1 MKIYDYKGR
10 KNLCGNR
17 VKEARARLNITQT
30 DLAARLQVAGITM
43 ERDSVCSEMKSSIS
57 SSFFNLD
64 KIPPTI
70 MISSKYGIGSG
81 TIALIA
87 NKIS

>member
-43 ERDSVCSEMKSSIS
+43 ERDSVSRIE
-57 SSFFNLD
+57 
-64 KIPPTI
+64 
-70 MISSKYGIGSG
+70 IG
-81 TIALIA
+81 TQIASA
-87 NKIS
+87 SWTPAR

>member
-30 DLAARLQVAGITM
+30 DPRRVYKLQ
-43 ERDSVCSEMKSSIS
+43 E
-57 SSFFNLD
+57 LQW
-64 KIPPTI
+64 
-70 MISSKYGIGSG
+70 SG
-81 TIALIA
+81 TA
-87 NKIS
+87 

>member
-43 ERDSVCSEMKSSIS
+43 ERDSVNGAGQRKQ
-57 SSFFNLD
+57 N
-64 KIPPTI
+64 
-70 MISSKYGIGSG
+70 
-81 TIALIA
+81 
-87 NKIS
+87 